1 MKKITKTSLISLAVA
16 ATVAMAPQ
24 AASAHASKK
33 AHTHKASKSVKKSSH
48 KVAAAAPV
56 SASDARFRQLEAEIQ
71 ALRGELGRT
80 RTETKS
86 AVAAVSEKAAAQD
99 AALDAKLIEHAKK
112 TAHNDLLFFRGG
124 FAYQTH
130 PRQNE
135 AFVSNAGVQGALI
148 GAGLGDP
155 YYETNGGKGWYI
167 GAGFDHV
174 LTNDL
179 WGLTDAVSLDGEVMF
194 EYKNFGLTNSTAVNL
209 ITLGSGVDLGKPTA
223 IAQSVK
229 AQVTQITIG
238 ASPKIKF
245 NGLGDFRPWII
256 PVGLSINVIS
266 PPSSGGTYITP
277 GLLLGVGG
285 EYRIWESLWAGVDF
299 RYNFTG
305 GDINY
310 TSNKGLLKSTS
321 ADGLTAGGYI
331 GFGF

>member
-16 ATVAMAPQ
+16 AAVAAAPQ
-24 AASAHASKK
+24 VAFAHKAKK
-33 AHTHKASKSVKKSSH
+33 AHTHTAKKSSGH
-48 KVAAAAPV
+48 RAVAV
-56 SASDARFRQLEAEIQ
+56 SSGSSTDAKLQRLEAEIQ
-71 ALRGELGRT
+71 ALRGELNRT

-86 AVAAVSEKAAAQD
+86 AVASVSQKSDAQD
-99 AALDAKLIEHAKK
+99 AALEAKLVEQEKHEK
-112 TAHNDLLFFRGG
+112 THHDLLFFRGG
-124 FAYQTH
+124 FASQTH

-155 YYETNGGKGWYI
+155 YYEKNQGNGWYI
-167 GAGFDHV
+167 GAGFDHR
-174 LTNDL
+174 LTDNL
-179 WGLTDAVSLDGEVMF
+179 WGLSDAAALDGEVMF
-194 EYKNFGLTNSTAVNL
+194 EYKNFGTTNSTAVNL

-229 AQVTQITIG
+229 AQVTQITIA

-245 NGLGDFRPWII
+245 NNLGDFRPWII
-256 PVGLSINVIS
+256 PAGLSINVIS

-277 GLLLGVGG
+277 GLMLGVGG
-285 EYRIWESLWAGVDF
+285 EYRLWESLWAGVDF

-321 ADGLTAGGYI
+321 ADGLTAGGYL

>member
-1 MKKITKTSLISLAVA
+1 MNKMTKTGLISLAVA
-16 ATVAMAPQ
+16 ATMAMAPQ
-24 AASAHASKK
+24 VAFAHKAKK
-33 AHTHKASKSVKKSSH
+33 AHTHKKAAATH
-48 KVAAAAPV
+48 HHAAAAP
-56 SASDARFRQLEAEIQ
+56 SASSSSDARFRQLEAEIQ
-71 ALRGELGRT
+71 ALRSELGRT
-80 RTETKS
+80 RSETKS
-86 AVAAVSEKAAAQD
+86 AVASVSEKAAAQD
-99 AALDAKLIEHAKK
+99 AALDAKLIEHEKK

-124 FAYQTH
+124 FASQTH

-135 AFVSNAGVQGALI
+135 AFVSNAGVQSALI
-148 GAGLGDP
+148 GAHLGDP
-155 YYETNGGKGWYI
+155 YYEKNQGNGWYI

-174 LTNDL
+174 LTDNV
-179 WGLTDAVSLDGEVMF
+179 WGLTDAVSVDGEVMF

-223 IAQSVK
+223 VAQSIK

-256 PVGLSINVIS
+256 PAGLSINVIS

-321 ADGLTAGGYI
+321 ADGLTAGGYL